1 MTLQEV
7 AATLGLSEKTLRH
20 CFVRTQQNLAKK
32 GIILMR
38 WGQGKKAEYEIEYPR
53 LEEIEL
59 KEEED

>member
-7 AATLGLSEKTLRH
+7 AATLGMSEHTLRYN
-20 CFVRTQQNLAKK
+20 FLRTQQNLAKK
-32 GIILMR
+32 GIILMK
-38 WGQGKKAEYEIEYPR
+38 WGYGKKAEYEIEYPR